1 MKFEK
6 KYAGKWVALKSTRVV
21 ANDETLKKLTK
32 KIEDRKD
39 QKSLRFTLIPNGFIA
54 GSI

>member
-6 KYAGKWVALKSTRVV
+6 KYAGKWIALKDTKVIAS
-21 ANDETLKKLTK
+21 DKTLKKLTK